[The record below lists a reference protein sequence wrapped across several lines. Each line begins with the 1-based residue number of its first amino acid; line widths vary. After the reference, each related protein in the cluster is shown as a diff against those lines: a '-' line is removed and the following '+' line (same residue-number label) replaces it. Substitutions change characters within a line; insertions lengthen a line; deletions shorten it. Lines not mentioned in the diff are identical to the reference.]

1 MNRFVIVVLLAIS
14 VAALSCSLL
23 QAASKQDEEEMRL
36 GRDSAEEIERQ
47 VTLIDDPEVTERV
60 NRIGQELAKIAK
72 EKEVNADYGSS
83 TIANFNY
90 TFKVIDNK
98 DVNAFALPG
107 GYIYVNSGLLN
118 IIDSDDEL
126 AGVLAHEIAH
136 ASHHHTM
143 QLVRKQTAV
152 NRIVAIITLAGILAN
167 AKSQDLQNLMYGA
180 QLLRTG
186 KMSGYT
192 MQAEKDADR
201 TAVAYL
207 IKSKY
212 NPEGMLSLMKKLDDL
227 NDANPTLSLGI
238 YQDHPAPFRRIAAI
252 TKAMK
257 EHGLEVSP
265 QNSQSCYAKTVPS
278 HMDNTLYEVVVGKK
292 LIYCPAEIDNDEM
305 SSKSRCDK
313 LAEAIN
319 YMMAQRLTDKDIC
332 VDTQCYKLIL
342 RDSEV
347 LQVEPADAA
356 LLGESRAALLQR
368 TKEAIQYIIWADWL
382 NNRCAVVQASLN
394 EESD

>member
-1 MNRFVIVVLLAIS
+1 MYRFVRVVLLAILI
-14 VAALSCSLL
+14 AALSCPLL

-36 GRDSAEEIERQ
+36 GRDAAEEIERQ
-47 VTLIDDPEVTERV
+47 VTLIDDPQITERV
-60 NRIGQELAKIAK
+60 DRIGQELAKIAN
-72 EKEVNADYGSS
+72 EKEVDADYGSS
-83 TIANFNY
+83 AISNFNY

-107 GYIYVNSGLLN
+107 GYIYVNSGLIN

-167 AKSQDLQNLMYGA
+167 AKAQDLQNLIYGA
-180 QLLRTG
+180 QLLKTG

-207 IKSKY
+207 AKSKY

-252 TKAMK
+252 TRAMK
-257 EHGLEVSP
+257 EHGLEAST
-265 QNSQSCYAKTVPS
+265 QNTTNCCAKTVPS
-278 HMDNTLYEVVVGKK
+278 HMDNTLYEVVIDKK
-292 LIYCPAEIDNDEM
+292 LVYCPAQIDNSDM
-305 SSKSRCDK
+305 SSKSRCDM
-313 LAEAIN
+313 LADAIN
-319 YMMAQRLTDKDIC
+319 YMMAQGLTGRDIAI
-332 VDTQCYKLIL
+332 DTESHKLIL
-342 RDSEV
+342 RDTEV
-347 LQVEPADAA
+347 LRVESADAA
-356 LLGESRAALLQR
+356 LLGESQTALLQR
-368 TKEAIQYIIWADWL
+368 TKEAMHYAVWADWL
-382 NNRCAVVQASLN
+382 NNRCAVVQASY
-394 EESD
+394 EEFE

>member
-1 MNRFVIVVLLAIS
+1 MNRFVIVVFLAIS
-14 VAALSCSLL
+14 IAALSCSLL

-47 VTLIDDPEVTERV
+47 VTLIEDPEITGRV
-60 NRIGQELAKIAK
+60 NRIGEELAKIAK
-72 EKEVNADYGSS
+72 DKEVDAEYGSS
-83 TIANFNY
+83 AISNFNY

-107 GYIYVNSGLLN
+107 GYIYVNSGL
-118 IIDSDDEL
+118 IDTVDSDDEL

-143 QLVRKQTAV
+143 QLVRKQNAV
-152 NRIVAIITLAGILAN
+152 NRIVAIITLAGVLAN
-167 AKSQDLQNLMYGA
+167 AKSQDLQNLIYGA
-180 QLLRTG
+180 QLLKTG

-207 IKSKY
+207 AKSKY

-227 NDANPTLSLGI
+227 NDANPTVSLGI

-257 EHGLEVSP
+257 EHGLEAST
-265 QNSQSCYAKTVPS
+265 QNTRNCCAKTVPS
-278 HMDNTLYEVVVGKK
+278 HMDNSLYEVVIDKK
-292 LIYCPAEIDNDEM
+292 VVYCPAEIDNDDM
-305 SSKSRCDK
+305 SSKSRCDM
-313 LAEAIN
+313 LAGAIN
-319 YMMAQRLTDKDIC
+319 YMMTQGLKDKDIC
-332 VDTQCYKLIL
+332 VDTQCHKLIL
-342 RDSEV
+342 RDTEV
-347 LQVEPADAA
+347 LQVESADAA
-356 LLGESRAALLQR
+356 LLGESQTDLLR
-368 TKEAIQYIIWADWL
+368 HTKEAIQYAVWADWL

-394 EESD
+394 EEFE